1 MWNLK
6 RIIYLSILVILAT
19 VLHANDDNSKS
30 PSQEL
35 GGFLGYTTIIE
46 HNGSRQI
53 LVIDEDKT
61 YRFNFSEFE
70 IPEKINQLDIS
81 EDLKKR
87 AIDLYHTYT
96 KSFPEVQADIE
107 GYVSN
112 GWFNS
117 LDSMQADQQNI
128 LESRHCLDLSIPF
141 NLSGIYT
148 VVNFELKPEIK
159 TRMLDNF
166 SASMFLEDDEFVI
179 VYLSKE
185 EVEKYS
191 ILSGMFPFSLFAQS
205 YQEGME
211 KDAMASLSSEL
222 LNNLPEGKE
231 FVYIA
236 RKKLAN
242 NHGMSRYPIVDSINF
257 MKTDD
262 SRELVSFNFSE
273 EGILESLEAG
283 ELGFL
288 QEYLNN
294 ELTTPED
301 LVQYRSEQE
310 TGEVKNTNSSELP
323 FDIPNFKTI
332 TFYQEDGIQ
341 VKTHFDAGVKPGGSY
356 FSPED
361 YYGQTNLETKVG
373 GLKLNLVTNFD
384 ATSIVTPK
392 EVMAE
397 YEVFDQNENV
407 SLKFQWQV
415 QSEGEKSF
423 VFNPDFN
430 NLDNRISVRIGIKW

>member
-1 MWNLK
+1 MV
-6 RIIYLSILVILAT
+6 ILSIGI
-19 VLHANDDNSKS
+19 HANDDSS
-30 PSQEL
+30 SRSSQEL
-35 GGFLGYTTIIE
+35 GGFLGYTTITE
-46 HNGSRQI
+46 HNGTRQI
-53 LVIDEDKT
+53 LVNDGDKT
-61 YRFNFSEFE
+61 YRFNFNEFE

-96 KSFPEVQADIE
+96 NSFAEVQTDIE

-117 LDSMQADQQNI
+117 LDTMQADQQDI
-128 LESRHCLDLSIPF
+128 LESRPCLDFTIPF

-166 SASMFLEDDEFVI
+166 GASMFQDEDEFVI
-179 VYLSKE
+179 VYLSQA
-185 EVEKYS
+185 EVERYR
-191 ILSGMFPFSLFAQS
+191 ILSGVFPFGLFAQS
-205 YQEGME
+205 YQEGIE
-211 KDAMASLSSEL
+211 RDAMTSLSSEL
-222 LNNLPEGKE
+222 INNLPEGKE

-242 NHGMSRYPIVDSINF
+242 EYDMSRYPVVDSINF
-257 MKTDD
+257 KKTEDGRD
-262 SRELVSFNFSE
+262 LVSFDFSE
-273 EGILESLEAG
+273 ESILESLEAG

-288 QEYLNN
+288 QKYLNN
-294 ELTTPED
+294 ELTSPED
-301 LVQYRSEQE
+301 LVDHTEDQG
-310 TGEVKNTNSSELP
+310 TGEVKKTNSSGLP
-323 FDIPNFKTI
+323 FEIPNFKTV
-332 TFYQEDGIQ
+332 TFYQENGIQ

-392 EVMAE
+392 EVQAE
-397 YEVFDQNENV
+397 YEVFDQDENV

-415 QSEGEKSF
+415 QGDDAKNF
-423 VFNPDFN
+423 VFNPNLND
-430 NLDNRISVRIGIKW
+430 LDNRFMVRLGIKW